1 MPTILP
7 AKCSLMG
14 LSDSDRSAVKDHPK
28 NVKAT
33 AVYTPL
39 TSAISYRWNN
49 FTKRQTKEVN
59 PALYFAILGG

>member
-1 MPTILP
+1 MAILF
-7 AKCSLMG
+7 AECWLTG
-14 LSDSDRSAVKDHPK
+14 LINSDRSAAKDHPK

-39 TSAISYRWNN
+39 TSAIGYRWNN

-59 PALYFAILGG
+59 PALYFAVLGE